1 MRRIITNSNDWE
13 FDYIVILATFDE
25 LGLTFFWS
33 MIFPED
39 DVDATRPPLKNG
51 RFLEYIYINLDE

>member
-1 MRRIITNSNDWE
+1 MIESLIRLSFLLLLDK
-13 FDYIVILATFDE
+13 

-39 DVDATRPPLKNG
+39 DVDATRPPLKVDG
-51 RFLEYIYINLDE
+51 FRDKIFLT